1 MKQQN
6 SAKKTSRRSF
16 AKAITSPLII
26 TPLASALGSSH
37 PSKDRNSSSAEA
49 HITTKKTSS
58 SAVVKDHI
66 PPLIISDGS
75 LEVEAHNLQA
85 VGTSAGQH
93 RMYKYKLQI
102 SGNRKLD
109 RVKMIVIHENKNLKG
124 GVDVSV
130 STFNGANQ
138 ELKIYLEREDNPG
151 SGSYNPVNPNDHQ
164 IGVRNEIIAGIPQLV
179 VETDQPLENPRPGHQ
194 RPEMIKRDK
203 FDHKGYSGKLYRIQ
217 KVEAIGGTPRLS
229 DLPNVNDRVKVI
241 LMVWS
246 IST

>member
-75 LEVEAHNLQA
+75 LEVEAHNLQP
-85 VGTSAGQH
+85 GGSSTSSH
-93 RMYKYKLQI
+93 RSNKYKLQI

-109 RVKMIVIHENKNLKG
+109 RVKLIVIREDKNKA
-124 GVDVSV
+124 VDVSV
-130 STFNGANQ
+130 SNFTEADP
-138 ELKIYLEREDNPG
+138 ELKIYLEVEDSPG
-151 SGSYNPVNPNDHQ
+151 SGRYIPVDSREHQ
-164 IGVRNEIIAGIPQLV
+164 IGVRSEIIGGIRHLV
-179 VETDQPLENPRPGHQ
+179 VETDKSLQNPRPGHQ
-194 RPEMIKRDK
+194 RPDMIKRHK
-203 FDHKGYSGKLYRIQ
+203 FD
-217 KVEAIGGTPRLS
+217 
-229 DLPNVNDRVKVI
+229 
-241 LMVWS
+241 
-246 IST
+246 